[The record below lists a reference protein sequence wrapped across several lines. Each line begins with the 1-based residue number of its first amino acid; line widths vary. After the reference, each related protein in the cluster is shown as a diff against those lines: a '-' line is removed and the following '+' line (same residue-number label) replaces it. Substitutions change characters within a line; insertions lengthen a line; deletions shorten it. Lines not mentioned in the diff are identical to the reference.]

1 MDNKDTK
8 SIVGGVESE
17 GAFSSHNCSVK
28 GHTSAV
34 VDAPGQNEEFKAD
47 THNLSRR
54 SSEEGSTINLGSS
67 SSEEEVAS
75 SVVAPLY
82 SASAPKCLWSEVRA
96 RDPSRAETRIEEE
109 SFRLVRRIHPSELR
123 IERKISEGGQAKIFL
138 AWLKYRTVVVKR
150 YKDPNVSVADLQR
163 EMEMVMK
170 ACEGRSES
178 GLCKVI
184 GVSRDKKGKALLVMQ
199 LMKGDLRNLIDSKEV
214 FNSSDKRNIMRGIA
228 RGLKNLHACGRIHKD
243 VKASNILV
251 NTRQSQPIRVP
262 PTGHERLRWQ
272 VPPDDSRRDR
282 LPFLPQFDDV
292 GREISYCTYTYVDA
306 YIGDYESVDGVFGTA
321 FWRPPEVLK
330 ALKSGSP
337 EDLKLAYL
345 PAGDVYGFGMVLY
358 ELLTG
363 QIPFQGH
370 SLNDYDLVISGAR
383 PDIPDDVSPEM
394 RDLLLRCW
402 HQDPHQRPSWTEIEK
417 YF

>member
-1 MDNKDTK
+1 
-8 SIVGGVESE
+8 
-17 GAFSSHNCSVK
+17 
-28 GHTSAV
+28 
-34 VDAPGQNEEFKAD
+34 
-47 THNLSRR
+47 
-54 SSEEGSTINLGSS
+54 
-67 SSEEEVAS
+67 
-75 SVVAPLY
+75 
-82 SASAPKCLWSEVRA
+82 
-96 RDPSRAETRIEEE
+96 
-109 SFRLVRRIHPSELR
+109 
-123 IERKISEGGQAKIFL
+123 
-138 AWLKYRTVVVKR
+138 
-150 YKDPNVSVADLQR
+150 
-163 EMEMVMK
+163 MEMVMK

-199 LMKGDLRNLIDSKEV
+199 LMKGDLRNLIDSRKDFV
-214 FNSSDKRNIMRGIA
+214 HNRKREIMLGIA

-251 NTRQSQPIRVP
+251 NTRESEPIPAP
-262 PTGHERLRWQ
+262 PTGNERLRWQ
-272 VPPDDSRRDR
+272 VSPGDYGFHRTRRGPGDSRWDR
-282 LPFLPQFDDV
+282 LPFLPQFDDL
-292 GREISYCTYTYVDA
+292 GREISYFRNTYVDV
-306 YIGDYESVDGVFGTA
+306 YIGDYESVDGVFGTG

-330 ALKSGSP
+330 ALRNGSP
-337 EDLKLAYL
+337 EDLKLTYL

-358 ELLTG
+358 EVLTG
-363 QIPFQGH
+363 RIPFQGH